1 MICGRVTIV
10 RKHFELLYKKMKTDP
25 KTLQQQKAYFLF
37 QDWIANEMNA
47 QSIPLANL
55 VTEIR
60 PKPTK
65 EALHVVFKS
74 ICYSMY
80 SKDSTTLLSKEEL
93 NECLDVY
100 LDALEIIGVS
110 INFPNSDRK
119 NLLESYL

>member
-1 MICGRVTIV
+1 
-10 RKHFELLYKKMKTDP
+10 MKTDP
-25 KTLQQQKAYFLF
+25 KTIQQQKAYFLF
-37 QDWIANEMNA
+37 QEWIASEMNA

-80 SKDSTTLLSKEEL
+80 QKDSTTLLSKKEL

-100 LDALEIIGVS
+100 LDALAMIGVHLD
-110 INFPNSDRK
+110 FPNSDRK